1 MTPDAESKILKEV
14 QDRLAKAKDYDGEN
28 RQLALDDLEFVGNEN
43 FQWPEKIKN
52 LRLADDRP
60 CLTINKM
67 PAFIDQVVGDQRM
80 NRPAI
85 KVVPVDSYGDIEVA
99 RILGGWIK
107 HVQQISKSDIAIDH
121 GFEHAVTCGYGA
133 LRVVTKYVTDT
144 SFDQDA
150 YVEKV
155 DNALAIFWGEHTEYD
170 CSDARY
176 CIIITDMNR
185 DEYET
190 KYKEV
195 PAEFNTASSQYVE
208 GWSTKD
214 TVRLAE
220 YFVKEPVE
228 KTLYLLDD
236 GRTVYKL
243 EEDDVKV
250 KERKTDAFKIMWYLV
265 SADKVLEHKEWVGKK
280 YIPVIP
286 IWGKEI
292 NIGGKRRIR
301 GLIRNA
307 KDSQRMYNYWNALSL
322 NTLIPTPEGWLTMK
336 ELQVGYQIFDDKGK
350 ICNITNVSPVY
361 QDRPCYEVLFDD
373 NSIIIADENH
383 LWAVE
388 ERGIRKSAGYDWE
401 VKTITTKE
409 LVPGEHYIWSTKPL
423 ELPEQSYIIPPYV
436 LGVWLG
442 DGSSREPSITQSLE
456 DAPFL
461 WAHLKRFGCV
471 LGNDKASDDSTEN
484 RTLLGI
490 RHNFVRLNLLE
501 NKHIPYE
508 YVRGSIKQRLELL
521 QGLMDTDGSV
531 NSANGSCDFTTTSLA
546 IATGFSELL
555 NSLGIKA
562 KFVIRERGIREV
574 MGKSCF
580 TKTVYQF
587 YFTTRFTVFRLSRKL
602 KMLGLAKE
610 QNRRTGRYSIVAIT
624 PVASTPVKCITVDS
638 SSSLYLA
645 GTSMIPTHNSVDT
658 EVVTLQPRVPFLV
671 TPKQISGHEAQWNE
685 AHRKNYPYLLVNFDE
700 KAPGWPKREQ
710 PPVAS
715 SAMVER
721 IQATDQE
728 MRDTIGLQKAALG
741 MQSNERSGKAI
752 IERKKEGDVGTFAF
766 IDNLSRSIE
775 QLGRVLVDVA
785 PGILDTERVI
795 RMGLED
801 GNQEFETINQEVEEN
816 GTKKILNDTSV
827 GIYDVVV
834 SVGPSFTTQRTE
846 ARQSMAEF
854 IQYYPDAAPIIGD
867 LYAKVMDW
875 PGAEEVSER
884 LEYLLPPDIK
894 QAKAEKEA
902 KRTGS
907 PPPPPAAQPPPPPEE
922 VLKLEEAKIKLQEGQ
937 VNLEEQ
943 KVKLEQEKV
952 KLAQLQQGL
961 GIDVAKFELD
971 KKLKEDK
978 AEEDKVDKKE
988 SKNG

>member
-43 FQWPEKIKN
+43 SQWPEKIKN

-144 SFDQDA
+144 TFDQDA

-265 SADKVLEHKEWVGKK
+265 SGDKVLEHKEWVGKK

-292 NIGGKRRIR
+292 NIGGKRHIR

-307 KDSQRMYNYWNALSL
+307 KDSQRMYNYW
-322 NTLIPTPEGWLTMK
+322 
-336 ELQVGYQIFDDKGK
+336 
-350 ICNITNVSPVY
+350 
-361 QDRPCYEVLFDD
+361 
-373 NSIIIADENH
+373 
-383 LWAVE
+383 
-388 ERGIRKSAGYDWE
+388 
-401 VKTITTKE
+401 
-409 LVPGEHYIWSTKPL
+409 
-423 ELPEQSYIIPPYV
+423 
-436 LGVWLG
+436 
-442 DGSSREPSITQSLE
+442 
-456 DAPFL
+456 
-461 WAHLKRFGCV
+461 
-471 LGNDKASDDSTEN
+471 
-484 RTLLGI
+484 
-490 RHNFVRLNLLE
+490 
-501 NKHIPYE
+501 
-508 YVRGSIKQRLELL
+508 
-521 QGLMDTDGSV
+521 
-531 NSANGSCDFTTTSLA
+531 
-546 IATGFSELL
+546 
-555 NSLGIKA
+555 
-562 KFVIRERGIREV
+562 
-574 MGKSCF
+574 
-580 TKTVYQF
+580 
-587 YFTTRFTVFRLSRKL
+587 
-602 KMLGLAKE
+602 
-610 QNRRTGRYSIVAIT
+610 
-624 PVASTPVKCITVDS
+624 
-638 SSSLYLA
+638 
-645 GTSMIPTHNSVDT
+645 NSVDT

-671 TPKQISGHEAQWNE
+671 TPKQISGHETQWNE

>member
-43 FQWPEKIKN
+43 SQWPEKIKN

-265 SADKVLEHKEWVGKK
+265 SGDKVLEHKEWVGKK

-292 NIGGKRRIR
+292 NIGGKRHIR

-307 KDSQRMYNYWNALSL
+307 KDSQRMYNYW
-322 NTLIPTPEGWLTMK
+322 
-336 ELQVGYQIFDDKGK
+336 
-350 ICNITNVSPVY
+350 
-361 QDRPCYEVLFDD
+361 
-373 NSIIIADENH
+373 
-383 LWAVE
+383 
-388 ERGIRKSAGYDWE
+388 
-401 VKTITTKE
+401 
-409 LVPGEHYIWSTKPL
+409 
-423 ELPEQSYIIPPYV
+423 
-436 LGVWLG
+436 
-442 DGSSREPSITQSLE
+442 
-456 DAPFL
+456 
-461 WAHLKRFGCV
+461 
-471 LGNDKASDDSTEN
+471 
-484 RTLLGI
+484 
-490 RHNFVRLNLLE
+490 
-501 NKHIPYE
+501 
-508 YVRGSIKQRLELL
+508 
-521 QGLMDTDGSV
+521 
-531 NSANGSCDFTTTSLA
+531 
-546 IATGFSELL
+546 
-555 NSLGIKA
+555 
-562 KFVIRERGIREV
+562 
-574 MGKSCF
+574 
-580 TKTVYQF
+580 
-587 YFTTRFTVFRLSRKL
+587 
-602 KMLGLAKE
+602 
-610 QNRRTGRYSIVAIT
+610 
-624 PVASTPVKCITVDS
+624 
-638 SSSLYLA
+638 
-645 GTSMIPTHNSVDT
+645 NSVDT

-671 TPKQISGHEAQWNE
+671 TPKQISGHETQWNE

>member
-1 MTPDAESKILKEV
+1 L
-14 QDRLAKAKDYDGEN
+14 
-28 RQLALDDLEFVGNEN
+28 
-43 FQWPEKIKN
+43 
-52 LRLADDRP
+52 
-60 CLTINKM
+60 C
-67 PAFIDQVVGDQRM
+67 
-80 NRPAI
+80 
-85 KVVPVDSYGDIEVA
+85 
-99 RILGGWIK
+99 
-107 HVQQISKSDIAIDH
+107 
-121 GFEHAVTCGYGA
+121 YGA

-265 SADKVLEHKEWVGKK
+265 SGDKVLEHKEWVGKK

-292 NIGGKRRIR
+292 NIGGKRHIR

-307 KDSQRMYNYWNALSL
+307 KDSQRMYNYW
-322 NTLIPTPEGWLTMK
+322 
-336 ELQVGYQIFDDKGK
+336 
-350 ICNITNVSPVY
+350 
-361 QDRPCYEVLFDD
+361 
-373 NSIIIADENH
+373 
-383 LWAVE
+383 
-388 ERGIRKSAGYDWE
+388 
-401 VKTITTKE
+401 
-409 LVPGEHYIWSTKPL
+409 
-423 ELPEQSYIIPPYV
+423 
-436 LGVWLG
+436 
-442 DGSSREPSITQSLE
+442 
-456 DAPFL
+456 
-461 WAHLKRFGCV
+461 
-471 LGNDKASDDSTEN
+471 
-484 RTLLGI
+484 
-490 RHNFVRLNLLE
+490 
-501 NKHIPYE
+501 
-508 YVRGSIKQRLELL
+508 
-521 QGLMDTDGSV
+521 
-531 NSANGSCDFTTTSLA
+531 
-546 IATGFSELL
+546 
-555 NSLGIKA
+555 
-562 KFVIRERGIREV
+562 
-574 MGKSCF
+574 
-580 TKTVYQF
+580 
-587 YFTTRFTVFRLSRKL
+587 
-602 KMLGLAKE
+602 
-610 QNRRTGRYSIVAIT
+610 
-624 PVASTPVKCITVDS
+624 
-638 SSSLYLA
+638 
-645 GTSMIPTHNSVDT
+645 NSVDT

-671 TPKQISGHEAQWNE
+671 TPKQISGHETQWNE